1 MFDLNFDLGE
11 YAPDKMLAFGTSS
24 VEEYTNNLK
33 KQSIEM
39 HRQLLTMFR
48 KQLRGS
54 DKILPEN
61 RPVIVNAVIDSVEG
75 INLGFNTKKH
85 TNRMKVVNLSN
96 WASAKTQ
103 LNKIIDEM
111 IEKVEA

>member
-1 MFDLNFDLGE
+1 
-11 YAPDKMLAFGTSS
+11 MLAFGTSS

-54 DKILPEN
+54 DKILPVS
-61 RPVIVNAVIDSVEG
+61 RPVFANAIIESIDG
-75 INLGFNTKKH
+75 IDLGFDTKKY
-85 TNRMKVVNLSN
+85 TNHMKAVELSD
-96 WASAKTQ
+96 WSDAASK
-103 LNKIIDEM
+103 LVKITDEM